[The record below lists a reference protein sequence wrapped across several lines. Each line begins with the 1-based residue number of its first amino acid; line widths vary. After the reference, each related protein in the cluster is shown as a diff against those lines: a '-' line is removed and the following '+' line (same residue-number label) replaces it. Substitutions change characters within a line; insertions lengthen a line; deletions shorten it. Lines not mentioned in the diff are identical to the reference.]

1 MSSLASGMERL
12 MSMDDEA
19 VHVRPGGS
27 ITLPLGLLGSLGW
40 LLGISLWAELGMYR
54 GRTGREARHRY
65 ACVCRQVERQLPPRQ
80 GAYSGQGQRRCM
92 FPPVLWRVSSR
103 VWRNSTSAI
112 NPLGT
117 GDTTLYLHSRR

>member
-54 GRTGREARHRY
+54 GRTAREARHRY
-65 ACVCRQVERQLPPRQ
+65 AYVCRQVEGSSLHAKERTADKVNGDACFLPCC
-80 GAYSGQGQRRCM
+80 G
-92 FPPVLWRVSSR
+92 V
-103 VWRNSTSAI
+103 
-112 NPLGT
+112 
-117 GDTTLYLHSRR
+117 